1 MLLAAAIVIW
11 VAGSLLSA
19 SANHLVGELPP
30 DLKGRNV
37 QFPSDSGTTIH
48 GWFIPGIKGSG
59 AVVLMHGVRASR
71 VDMIGRARFLAAAGF
86 SVLLFD
92 FQAHGESPGKQ
103 ITFGYL
109 ESKDAQAA
117 VGFLRA
123 NAPGERIGVLGV
135 SLGGA
140 AALLARPALN
150 VDAIILEMVY
160 PTINQAAGN
169 RLAMRLGDWSR
180 NLTPLL
186 MWQLKLR
193 SGFSAQD
200 LRPIDR
206 LNALKMP
213 KLLIAGSEDQHTT
226 LAESREMFA
235 AAQEPKELWVVNGAK
250 HQDLDAYAKIEYEQR
265 VLAFLAR
272 NLRTAE
278 SP

>member
-200 LRPIDR
+200 LRPIDH